1 LPLGGLNATNMA
13 TYLANPNIAAIGGSW
28 LAPKDLIKSGSW
40 KEITKLA
47 LEATT
52 TIKAVRG

>member
-1 LPLGGLNATNMA
+1 MA

-28 LAPKDLIKSGSW
+28 LAPKDLIKSSSW

-47 LEATT
+47 LEAITI
-52 TIKAVRG
+52 IKAVRG